1 MSIMT
6 KELLPSTTA
15 DVEEAPLKV
24 APTLYTIILFKLLK
38 GGLFLFL
45 GLVLYFRAAHANLPQ
60 EWSDFSSR
68 PWVQNLFEIL
78 RIHPENRLLQNIAEQ
93 VTDYPPQRV
102 RLLAVGTMV
111 WSLFPLVEGVGLIFR
126 FWWAGWLAIAESAFF
141 VPIEIYRLAR
151 QYSPPLLIV
160 TIANI
165 VIVWYLYANRQ
176 ALFHHKHRAQ
186 TS

>member
-1 MSIMT
+1 
-6 KELLPSTTA
+6 
-15 DVEEAPLKV
+15 
-24 APTLYTIILFKLLK
+24 
-38 GGLFLFL
+38 
-45 GLVLYFRAAHANLPQ
+45 
-60 EWSDFSSR
+60 
-68 PWVQNLFEIL
+68 
-78 RIHPENRLLQNIAEQ
+78 
-93 VTDYPPQRV
+93 
-102 RLLAVGTMV
+102 
-111 WSLFPLVEGVGLIFR
+111 LIFR